1 MADVIEVAKS
11 ARAMCRTCRAAI
23 AKGELRFGEEVPS
36 AFGDGSGT
44 TRLWH
49 HLPCAAKKKPAQ
61 LRVALGSFAGDVPD
75 RAAIDAA
82 IAENEPKQKP
92 IRFPYAERASTS
104 RSRCGACHEGIEKGD
119 LRVATERDPEPGGMT
134 IGAPRYFHARCAPGK
149 DDPKTLAQAL
159 RENSKGLSDAD
170 LAGLEAAISTA

>member
-11 ARAMCRTCRAAI
+11 ARAMCRTCRANI

-36 AFGDGSGT
+36 AFGDGGGT

-61 LRVALGSFAGDVPD
+61 LRSALAAFDAERSARGDGADAIPD

-104 RSRCGACHEGIEKGD
+104 RSR
-119 LRVATERDPEPGGMT
+119 
-134 IGAPRYFHARCAPGK
+134 
-149 DDPKTLAQAL
+149 
-159 RENSKGLSDAD
+159 
-170 LAGLEAAISTA
+170 